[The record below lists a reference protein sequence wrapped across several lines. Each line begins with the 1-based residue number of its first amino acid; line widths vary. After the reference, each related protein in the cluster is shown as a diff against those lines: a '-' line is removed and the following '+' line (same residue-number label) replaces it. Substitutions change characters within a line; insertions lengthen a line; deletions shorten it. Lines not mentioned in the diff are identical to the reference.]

1 VNSTQSTIAGPDA
14 AAPGAT
20 SWRSPRTILTALAVV
35 VAVGL
40 VLWPLVDLARTASDL
55 VWRPSGDWAVIA
67 LRTDDVGRLTPL
79 LGPYSRFGWNHP
91 GPLLFWSLSIPYRLL
106 GARPQAIL
114 SAAAVLNAA
123 MVVAVAAVAWRR
135 GRAVFVV
142 MTMGAL
148 AVLFHALGPVVLRDP
163 WNPYLTLLPLLLLTL
178 LAWSIAEGDRW
189 MWVPFAFVA
198 SMEIQSH
205 VGYLPMVVALAIA
218 AVVLLRVP
226 RPRAPLLPTDR
237 RSRRFLLGAV
247 AGVVVLCWLP
257 ALIDQVAGT
266 GNAMAIADY
275 FADPGARPAGL
286 GTALEVM
293 AGQLR
298 IPGAPWLGATERAG
312 ADGQLLGAPLTAL
325 LVPLLAFGAAVWVAR
340 HRAPAAA
347 RLQWTV
353 LGLTIGGVVATSRVI
368 GPVFDWIVR
377 WWWVIAC
384 LWWLSIIWSLWSAV
398 IAAVH
403 QPNGRRA
410 LSVGVVCLGLVVIHA
425 GVAPVV
431 DASRTAPA
439 PNASTSQVLGNF
451 LEPVIEE
458 LRGSGPVLVE
468 TIGSVRGDYGDAVR
482 YALERA
488 GVDVAVGDDLLTH
501 YGPGRDIARRGA
513 RSTVW
518 VVSADAIGVFR
529 SDASMIELG
538 GWDPLSPD
546 ERRAFEI
553 DRDEL
558 QGQLRAIGRDDLA
571 LALTNG
577 SGGVDS
583 AAAGLDG
590 VDQDLLRRVESVRRR
605 GDPVAVFLGP
615 APVR

>member
-1 VNSTQSTIAGPDA
+1 MSSESTIEVPDA
-14 AAPGAT
+14 VAPITT
-20 SWRSPRTILTALAVV
+20 SWRSARTILTALTVV

-40 VLWPLVDLARTASDL
+40 VLWPLLDLARTASGL

-91 GPLLFWSLSIPYRLL
+91 GPLLFWSLSIPYRML
-106 GARPQAIL
+106 GAHPQSIL
-114 SAAAVLNAA
+114 SAAALLNAVV
-123 MVVAVAAVAWRR
+123 VVAIAGVAWRR

-142 MTMGAL
+142 MTMA
-148 AVLFHALGPVVLRDP
+148 AMAILFHALGPVVLRDP

-178 LAWSIAEGDRW
+178 LSWSIAEGDRW

-198 SMEIQSH
+198 SIEIESH
-205 VGYLPMVVALAIA
+205 VGYLPMVVVL
-218 AVVLLRVP
+218 AVVASVLARAR
-226 RPRAPLLPTDR
+226 RPRAPMLPVDR
-237 RSRRFLLGAV
+237 RSRTFLLGAI
-247 AGVVVLCWLP
+247 AATLVLCWLP

-266 GNAMAIADY
+266 GNALAILDY

-298 IPGAPWLGATERAG
+298 IPGAPWLGVTERAG
-312 ADGQLLGAPLTAL
+312 PDGQLLGAPLTAL
-325 LVPLLAFGAAVWVAR
+325 LVPLLAFAAALGFAR
-340 HRAPAAA
+340 RRAPSAA

-353 LGLTIGGVVATSRVI
+353 LALTVGGVVATSRVI

-377 WWWVIAC
+377 WWWIIAC
-384 LWWLSIIWSLWSAV
+384 LWWLSIAWSLWSMA
-398 IAAVH
+398 IGALRLPA
-403 QPNGRRA
+403 GRRA
-410 LSVGVVCLGLVVIHA
+410 LTVGVVAIGLVTIHA

-431 DASRTAPA
+431 TASTAAPA
-439 PNASTSQVLGNF
+439 PNAPTSQVLGNF
-451 LEPVIEE
+451 LEPVVDA
-458 LRGSGPVLVE
+458 LRDNGPVFVE

-488 GVDVAVGDDLLTH
+488 GVDVAVGDDLITH
-501 YGPGRDIARRGA
+501 YGPQRDIARRGT

-529 SDASMIELG
+529 GDASMVELG
-538 GWDPLSPD
+538 GWDPLGPD

-558 QGQLRAIGRDDLA
+558 QSQLRAIGRDDLA

-577 SGGVDS
+577 GGGVDS

-590 VDQDLLRRVESVRRR
+590 VDQALLQRVERIRRR
-605 GDPVAVFLGP
+605 GDPVAVFIGP
-615 APVR
+615 APTR